1 MFKTRLNS
9 VTIDKC
15 YLDTTYFDPIY
26 NNIPSKANAL
36 NAIKRLIEKKIETS
50 HTLPVFAI
58 EVSKIGKEDLLI
70 DLCLHFDTKIAVS
83 FERYQRYA
91 SYLTNECMQNIFTT
105 SLKPN
110 TLFYVYNDEE
120 YFLNQ
125 LRLRHN
131 QFIILTKALIYSNND
146 SVIHLK
152 LSLNKLVNYYIY
164 NSDIET
170 FQLPYSE
177 HSSYSQIIDF
187 IKQLKPKKIIPHTR
201 DLDMSRFNQYLTADK
216 RQFFCSPCWTLWY
229 NVKPVK

>member
-1 MFKTRLNS
+1 MLNTRLKS
-9 VTIDKC
+9 VIIDKC
-15 YLDTTYFDPIY
+15 YLDTTYFDQIY

-36 NAIKRLIEKKIETS
+36 NAIKRLIENKIENS

-70 DLCLHFDTKIAVS
+70 DLCLHFNTKIAIS
-83 FERYQRYA
+83 SERYQRYA
-91 SYLTNECMQNIFTT
+91 CYLTDKCMQNIFTT
-105 SLKPN
+105 SLTPN

-125 LRLRHN
+125 LRLRYN
-131 QFIILTKALIYSNND
+131 QFIILTKAIIYSNIS
-146 SVIHLK
+146 SVVHLK
-152 LSLNKLVNYYIY
+152 LSLNNLVNYYIH

-187 IKQLKPKKIIPHTR
+187 FKQLKPKEIIPHTR
-201 DLDMSRFNQYLTADK
+201 DLDVIRLNQFLTADK
-216 RQFFCSPCWTLWY
+216 RQFFCSACWKLWH
-229 NVKPVK
+229 NFETVK